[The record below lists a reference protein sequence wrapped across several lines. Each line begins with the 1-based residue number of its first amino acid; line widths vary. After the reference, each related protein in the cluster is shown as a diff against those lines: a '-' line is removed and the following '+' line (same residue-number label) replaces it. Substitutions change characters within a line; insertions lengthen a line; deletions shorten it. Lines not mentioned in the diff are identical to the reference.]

1 MKPTSTP
8 IHRKGGERD
17 LFGFRKKRRLHV
29 VILYHGFC
37 QADLEKRIDIIE
49 LIAKLHPEI
58 DFDVEFRED

>member
-1 MKPTSTP
+1 M
-8 IHRKGGERD
+8 
-17 LFGFRKKRRLHV
+17 
-29 VILYHGFC
+29 ILYRGFC